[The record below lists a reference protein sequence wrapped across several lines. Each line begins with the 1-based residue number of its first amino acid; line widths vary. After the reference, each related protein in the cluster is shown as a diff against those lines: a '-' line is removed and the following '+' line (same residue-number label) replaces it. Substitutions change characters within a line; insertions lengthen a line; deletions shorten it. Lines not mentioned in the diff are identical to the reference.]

1 MTIVRAIIAVGMLA
15 LYYPGNVLPAFA
27 ATEPYVPSIIYPGPY
42 EPEQLFYRNP
52 KGFIWLRWSEAVFTK
67 SVTCSGTI
75 RSLKLTGIW
84 QGHLKPNGACGTPA
98 EPSYWALGN
107 WINYDLINKR
117 REAQ

>member
-1 MTIVRAIIAVGMLA
+1 MNMNRAVIAAGILA
-15 LYYPGNVLPAFA
+15 LVSFGKSMPAA
-27 ATEPYVPSIIYPGPY
+27 AEEPYAPAIIYPGPY

-52 KGFIWLRWSEAVFTK
+52 KGLDWQRWSPASFTK
-67 SVTCSGTI
+67 SVICRETLK
-75 RSLKLTGIW
+75 SLKLTGVW

-117 REAQ
+117 REVR